1 MLYWRVREPLQKE
14 SGQSFILAPKSI
26 QSPDARIMSHSMLD
40 AIQHHFKPLTH
51 PQVVHFLAH
60 AAVLFR
66 DLIKVLVEA
75 WLEWDESRQWG
86 EVGL

>member
-1 MLYWRVREPLQKE
+1 MRE
-14 SGQSFILAPKSI
+14 
-26 QSPDARIMSHSMLD
+26 LD
-40 AIQHHFKPLTH
+40 AHHILLLIHHHSAPLTH

-60 AAVLFR
+60 AAVLLW

-75 WLEWDESRQWG
+75 WLQWDEAWQWG